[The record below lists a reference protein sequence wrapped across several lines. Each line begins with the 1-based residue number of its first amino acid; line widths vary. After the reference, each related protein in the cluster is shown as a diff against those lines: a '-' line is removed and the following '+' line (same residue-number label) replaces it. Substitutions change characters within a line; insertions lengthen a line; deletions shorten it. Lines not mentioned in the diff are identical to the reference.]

1 MASAVSDRSAGDP
14 PDRRGIRF
22 LLARR
27 REPSQ
32 AEPLER
38 GALPPGTG
46 GTMETVV
53 IDGVS
58 RTSALPADAVATRIA
73 DEFAA
78 EDEPLHVRIGADA
91 GRMIAAVEAGER
103 EYHRYLVEDLGFSWL
118 PLGRADAGER

>member
-1 MASAVSDRSAGDP
+1 
-14 PDRRGIRF
+14 
-22 LLARR
+22 
-27 REPSQ
+27 
-32 AEPLER
+32 
-38 GALPPGTG
+38 
-46 GTMETVV
+46 METVV

-78 EDEPLHVRIGADA
+78 EGEPLHVRIGADA

-118 PLGRADAGER
+118 PLGRADAGERQRPVCPEGRRWPAFRSRDVTMVTVQLSSGGHTKGSKARAG